1 MAKFL
6 FPAAALVAASA
17 FADYHENTLAF
28 YPFNEG
34 ASGETAVGVAIKNA
48 VDESSFAADA
58 KAVGT
63 SGVVQFDDDVPGKYV
78 FEDVSVDFP
87 TAVCENPQSIRITST
102 TATHGGTV
110 KFDELLGEMVKNGAG
125 TLEFFWR
132 VPEGETR
139 AWCQCMVLPGTYT
152 YSSAEYKKLI
162 LCVPL
167 AASGTYA
174 NLRLCYNSNWQ
185 GVSVGLGEDA
195 GDAAWHHFALTYAN
209 GKFRIHHDYETS
221 SPDLACAFGDVDE
234 ARPFIVG
241 GDEKRTVGSNIG
253 WRGKIA
259 CVRLSK
265 VALGKD
271 KFLRASDHSGY
282 TFDYPTEDKRVV
294 MDADTVAFY
303 PFNEEPAGTSVAVGG
318 RVFNAI
324 DFSKNYGKVASISG
338 GQLLYDDDVPGKYVF
353 TSAAYGAVACATNP
367 QSLYF
372 AKDSASS
379 ANVRF
384 SELINAFV
392 QNGEG
397 TLEFFWKMKSEDTH
411 EASWSATAYLGSPLV
426 DADGAPHTFR
436 LYVPLANRTD
446 NTYKKSIRLGVDNG
460 VADALNYSYPNEIE
474 DDLWHHLAV
483 VHDANGVRLYCDYK
497 PASENGKF
505 VASAYHAA
513 TLTDSTPFDLGS
525 GNYGG
530 KVSCLRVSKRALPV
544 GEMLHASS
552 RPDYASPDVF
562 VWRFDDKADGEP
574 FASLVNSAR
583 TQAALN
589 PGIYDNSGALTA
601 AGYVSSLN
609 GVNPTAALRK
619 KAIVDGD
626 GLPSVTNGCSLHM
639 VSAPVDPSTYDKGT
653 FANGMRLYASAEQS
667 VTNSFTMEAFFRF
680 DKKTW
685 MQNISPYYSRDR
697 ISVFGQATGGKAIYS
712 WNLIM
717 TVASTDTPNLAL
729 WVYYADGTTGTFSGT
744 RLAKLANN
752 AWHHVALTY
761 DESANTMTVY
771 LDYESYLTCA
781 FAKPLYCFDG
791 TGDLRQ
797 INVGSGG
804 ALNNQP
810 FEGWFDDVRLRR
822 GVHPVSSFFRAESS
836 GRGLVVI
843 LQ

>member
-1 MAKFL
+1 MTKLLLPAMAL
-6 FPAAALVAASA
+6 AVASA
-17 FADYHENTLAF
+17 FADYDANTLAF

-48 VDESSFAADA
+48 VDESVFAADA
-58 KAVGT
+58 QTSGS
-63 SGVVQFDDDVPGKYV
+63 SGVVEFDDDVPGKYV

-139 AWCQCMVLPGTYT
+139 AWSQCMVLPGTYT
-152 YSSAEYKKLI
+152 YSNAEYKKLI

-167 AASGTYA
+167 AASGGYTE
-174 NLRLCYNSNWQ
+174 LRLCYNSNWQ
-185 GVSVGLGEDA
+185 GVSVGIGDDA

-209 GKFRIHHDYETS
+209 GKFKVHHDYENPTG
-221 SPDLACAFGDVDE
+221 DLACTYADVDE
-234 ARPFIVG
+234 SRPFIVG

-265 VALGKD
+265 VALDKS

-282 TFDYPTEDKRVV
+282 TFDYPDEDKKIV
-294 MDADTVAFY
+294 MDPDTVAFY
-303 PFNEEPAGTSVAVGG
+303 PFNEQPAGTAAAVGG
-318 RVFNAI
+318 RFFNAI
-324 DFSKNYGKVASISG
+324 DFTKNYGKVASISG
-338 GQLLYDDDVPGKYVF
+338 GQLLYDDDAPGKYVF
-353 TSAAYGAVACATNP
+353 TNAAYGAVACVTNP

-384 SELINAFV
+384 ADLINEFV
-392 QNGEG
+392 KNGEG

-411 EASWSATAYLGSPLV
+411 EASWNATAYFGSPFA

-446 NTYKKSIRLGVDNG
+446 NNYKRSIRLGIDNG

-474 DDLWHHLAV
+474 DDLWHHIAV
-483 VHDANGVRLYCDYK
+483 VHDANGVKVYCDYK

-544 GEMLHASS
+544 KEMLHASS
-552 RPDYASPDVF
+552 QPDYASPDVF
-562 VWRFDDKADGEP
+562 VWRFDDKPDGGQ
-574 FASLVNSAR
+574 FSGLVNSAR
-583 TQAALN
+583 THAVLN
-589 PGIYDNSGALTA
+589 PGIYNNSGDQTA
-601 AGYVSSLN
+601 NGSVASLN
-609 GVNPTAALRK
+609 GVNPTAASRRK
-619 KAIVDGD
+619 IIVDKD
-626 GLPSVTNGCSLHM
+626 NGLSATNGCAVHM

-653 FANGMRLYASAEQS
+653 FANGMRLYAPAEQS

-685 MQNISPYYSRDR
+685 MRNIAPYYSRDR
-697 ISVFGQATGGKAIYS
+697 MSLFGLTTGGKAIYS

-717 TVASTDTPNLAL
+717 TVAKTDTPNLAL
-729 WVYYADGTTGTFSGT
+729 WVYYADGTTGTFTGS
-744 RLAKLANN
+744 RLAKLADNG
-752 AWHHVALTY
+752 WHHVALAY
-761 DESANTMTVY
+761 DEAANTMTIY
-771 LDYESYLTCA
+771 LDYESYLSCSL
-781 FAKPLYCFDG
+781 AKPLYCFDG

-804 ALNNQP
+804 SLNNHP
-810 FEGWFDDVRLRR
+810 FEGWIDDVRLRR
-822 GVHPVSSFFRAESS
+822 GVHPESSFFRAE
-836 GRGLVVI
+836 GLGLGLMLMVR
-843 LQ
+843 